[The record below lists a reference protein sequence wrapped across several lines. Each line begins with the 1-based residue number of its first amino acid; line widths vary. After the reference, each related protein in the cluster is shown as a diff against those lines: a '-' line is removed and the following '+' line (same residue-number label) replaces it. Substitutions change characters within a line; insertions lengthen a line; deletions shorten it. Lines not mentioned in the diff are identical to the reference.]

1 MGAAVP
7 LHGALRQDF
16 YTKGLNSFVRKQSKF
31 IYWLH
36 LLGVMGRSI
45 GHLGSSSMRPPQPIE
60 IKTYRSARL
69 EVSDDRGDG
78 WIVNVYIPGTEKP
91 LVLRNRVPH
100 GLAQLLKEAEA
111 YVDRRLGSLGPVGYL

>member
-1 MGAAVP
+1 
-7 LHGALRQDF
+7 
-16 YTKGLNSFVRKQSKF
+16 
-31 IYWLH
+31 
-36 LLGVMGRSI
+36 MGRNIS
-45 GHLGSSSMRPPQPIE
+45 HLGLISMRPPQPIE

-78 WIVNVYIPGTEKP
+78 WIVAVYLPDTKKA

-111 YVDRRLGSLGPVGYL
+111 YVDRRFEAVGPVDYP